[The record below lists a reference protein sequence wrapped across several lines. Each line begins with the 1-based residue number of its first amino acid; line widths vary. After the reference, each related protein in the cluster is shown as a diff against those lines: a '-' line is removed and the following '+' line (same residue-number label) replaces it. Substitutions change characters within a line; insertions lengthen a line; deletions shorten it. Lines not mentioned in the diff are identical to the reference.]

1 MVTNT
6 PNPAS
11 PPTARSS
18 RKNWIVLTV
27 ALALGGLAAYAA
39 SNYLSERMAEIDEE
53 VKARR
58 GGLPGCSMVSDA
70 FFPFRDGAEVG
81 IREGITAIVQP
92 GGALRD
98 WDVIDCC
105 NDANVAMVFT
115 GQRSFR
121 H

>member
-1 MVTNT
+1 
-6 PNPAS
+6 
-11 PPTARSS
+11 
-18 RKNWIVLTV
+18 
-27 ALALGGLAAYAA
+27 
-39 SNYLSERMAEIDEE
+39 MAEIDEE
-53 VKARR
+53 VKARK

-92 GGALRD
+92 GGAIRD

-105 NDANVAMVFT
+105 NEANVAMVFT